1 MTVQTVDRLY
11 ESVQRMGEWEKLLDI
26 GCFARPH
33 RSFIVNMK
41 YVRSFSDT
49 LISLSA
55 PDGSRYCA
63 YLARRRYKGFRD
75 AYMLYVETMR

>member
-1 MTVQTVDRLY
+1 MMYV
-11 ESVQRMGEWEKLLDI
+11 
-26 GCFARPH
+26 C
-33 RSFIVNMK
+33 SFPEI
-41 YVRSFSDT
+41 

-55 PDGSRYCA
+55 PDGGQYSA